1 MNIKNIFYNENE
13 FKINI
18 LKYLI
23 DFRSKNPFVLIFLNM
38 SNNNLKSKFF
48 KYSFSFLNVIFIFLI
63 KP

>member
-23 DFRSKNPFVLIFLNM
+23 DFRSKNPYFLIFLNM

-63 KP
+63 

>member
-23 DFRSKNPFVLIFLNM
+23 DFRSKNPYVLIFLNM

-63 KP
+63 